1 MSDPSPATPSLA
13 EATTMPAEAGRVRA
27 EWPGVLAPGAREV
40 LAETLLAYVRPRRW
54 FRAKARE
61 TRGARV
67 LDVIG
72 LDDGPAAPPAALV
85 LLEISYREGEDESY
99 VVPVVHADGEAARR
113 LAAGPAPHAIIAW
126 LDAGDA
132 LVDGLATGQA
142 APALLALAREG
153 TRRRGGAGELRGEG
167 TAELERMVA
176 SAALPPRSSS
186 AEQSNSSVV
195 LGERVLLK
203 TYRLLTAGLNPELE
217 LGRYLT
223 AHPRQPP
230 TPRVLG
236 ALQYR
241 GRDGREGS
249 VAIVHEYLRNDGDAW
264 SRTVRA
270 LRGSFERIAAGER
283 EEGAL
288 GLPRFIAEAET
299 LGGCVGDL
307 HLALAETTPGGAAAD
322 PAFAPSSLTDED
334 RAAAVAGVEAALT
347 RVLPRLPAHVARLP
361 EPLRKRVLRLL
372 EPAGAERGR
381 IAELLGRFRDERLCV
396 VKIRT
401 HGDLHLGQVLCR
413 GDDFII
419 IDFEGEP
426 TRTLAERRAK
436 SSPVRDVVGMLRSY
450 DYAPAVAAREELDG
464 DRSRAIADFAE
475 AWKRAVTSG
484 FLRGYL
490 ARAQDAPFL
499 PTAPRAPSAPRAQVS
514 PTELALML
522 RFYELERVIYELGY
536 EMNNRPDWLYIPLRG
551 LAALADPGALSPGLA
566 LA

>member
-1 MSDPSPATPSLA
+1 
-13 EATTMPAEAGRVRA
+13 MPAQAGRVRA
-27 EWPGVLAPGAREV
+27 EWPDVLAPGAREV

-67 LDVIG
+67 SDVIG
-72 LDDGPAAPPAALV
+72 LDDGPATPRAALV

-99 VVPVVHADGEAARR
+99 VVPVAHADGETARG
-113 LAAGPAPHAIIAW
+113 LASGAAPHAIIAW
-126 LDAGDA
+126 FDSGGA

-142 APALLALAREG
+142 APALLALVREG
-153 TRRRGGAGELRGEG
+153 GRRRGDAGELRGEG
-167 TAELERMVA
+167 TAELERMVG
-176 SAALPPRSSS
+176 SAALPARASS

-241 GRDGREGS
+241 ARDGREGS

-264 SRTVRA
+264 SRTVHA

-283 EEGAL
+283 EDGAL
-288 GLPRFIAEAET
+288 GLPRFSAEAET
-299 LGGCVGDL
+299 LGGRVGDL
-307 HLALAETTPGGAAAD
+307 HLALAETTPGDAAAD
-322 PAFAPSSLTDED
+322 PAFAPSPLTDED
-334 RAAAVAGVEAALT
+334 RAAAVAGVEAALA
-347 RVLPRLPAHVARLP
+347 RVLAPLAAHVERLP
-361 EPLRKRVLRLL
+361 EPLRTRARRLL
-372 EPAGAERGR
+372 DPAGVERER
-381 IAELLGRFRDERLCV
+381 IAELLRRFRDERLCI

-413 GDDFII
+413 GDDFVI

-436 SSPVRDVVGMLRSY
+436 SSPVRDVVGLLRSY
-450 DYAPAVAAREELDG
+450 DYAPAVAARARPSTEHDS
-464 DRSRAIADFAE
+464 DRSRAITDFAK
-475 AWKRAVTSG
+475 AWKRVVTEG

-499 PTAPRAPSAPRAQVS
+499 PTAPRAPSAPRAHVS
-514 PTELALML
+514 PSQLALTL
-522 RFYELERVIYELGY
+522 RFYELERVVYELGY
-536 EMNNRPDWLYIPLRG
+536 EMNNRPDWLDIPLRG
-551 LAALADPGALSPGLA
+551 LTALADPGALPPPLA
-566 LA
+566 PARKHDR